1 MKYEV
6 VIGLEIHAELSTQS
20 KAFCGCSTKF
30 GAAPNTQCCPVCIG
44 MPGALPVINK
54 RALEYT
60 VKAGLALNCSIAR
73 YTKMDRKNYFYPD
86 LPRACQ
92 ISQYDVP
99 VCQNGYLDI
108 AVNGSTRRIGI
119 NRIHLEE
126 DAGKLLHDQYA
137 DSTLVDLN
145 RSGVPLIEIVT
156 EPDLRSAEEAK
167 AFLET
172 LRSILRYI
180 DVSDCKMEEGSLRC
194 DVNISVRPEGQ
205 KEFGVRTE
213 MKNLNSFRAVYRAI
227 EYEAN
232 RQITILEEGGTV
244 LRETRRWDDG
254 VGKSFSMRAKEHAQ
268 DYRYFP
274 EPDLPAIEIDD
285 RWVEE
290 IRKQIPELPAQ
301 KQRRYVEEYGLPE
314 YDAGI
319 LTSSRDLA
327 DYFESCVKLYENPK
341 AISNWLMGDFLRLVN
356 EKNMEISSVPVTAE
370 SLVKLLKLVDSK
382 VISGPIAKTVFEE
395 MFNTGKDPEAIV
407 EEKGLKQISD
417 RDELVNVIKKVLAE
431 NPKSV
436 EDYKKGKKKALGF
449 LVGQTMKAT
458 KGKANPSS
466 SMRYCWRNWKG
477 EGGQL
482 AAFYF

>member
-244 LRETRRWDDG
+244 LRETRRWDDV

-458 KGKANPSS
+458 KGKANP
-466 SMRYCWRNWKG
+466 
-477 EGGQL
+477 QL
-482 AAFYF
+482 VNEILLEELER

>member
-44 MPGALPVINK
+44 MPGVLPVINK
-54 RALEYT
+54 KALEYT
-60 VKAGLALNCSIAR
+60 IKAGLALNCSIAR

-108 AVNGSTRRIGI
+108 VVNGTTRRIGI

-167 AFLET
+167 VFLED

-232 RQITILEEGGTV
+232 RQIAILEEGGTV

-274 EPDLPAIEIDD
+274 EPDLPPIEIDGQ
-285 RWVEE
+285 WVEE

-327 DYFESCVKLYENPK
+327 NYFERCVKLYENPK
-341 AISNWLMGDFLRLVN
+341 VISNWLMGDFLRLVN
-356 EKNMEISSVPVTAE
+356 EKNMEISNVPVTAE

-417 RDELVNVIKKVLAE
+417 RDELVSVIKKVLAE

-436 EDYKKGKKKALGF
+436 EDYKNGKKKALGF

-458 KGKANPSS
+458 KGKANP
-466 SMRYCWRNWKG
+466 
-477 EGGQL
+477 QL
-482 AAFYF
+482 VNEILLEELEK

>member
-1 MKYEV
+1 
-6 VIGLEIHAELSTQS
+6 
-20 KAFCGCSTKF
+20 
-30 GAAPNTQCCPVCIG
+30 
-44 MPGALPVINK
+44 
-54 RALEYT
+54 
-60 VKAGLALNCSIAR
+60 
-73 YTKMDRKNYFYPD
+73 
-86 LPRACQ
+86 
-92 ISQYDVP
+92 
-99 VCQNGYLDI
+99 
-108 AVNGSTRRIGI
+108 
-119 NRIHLEE
+119 
-126 DAGKLLHDQYA
+126 
-137 DSTLVDLN
+137 VDLN

-458 KGKANPSS
+458 KGKANP
-466 SMRYCWRNWKG
+466 
-477 EGGQL
+477 QL
-482 AAFYF
+482 VNEILLEELER

>member
-30 GAAPNTQCCPVCIG
+30 GAAPNTQCCPICIG
-44 MPGALPVINK
+44 MPGVLPLINK
-54 RALEYT
+54 KALEYT
-60 VKAGLALNCSIAR
+60 IKAGLALNCSIAR

-92 ISQYDVP
+92 ISQYDMP

-108 AVNGSTRRIGI
+108 VVNGSTRRIGI

-167 AFLET
+167 VFLET
-172 LRSILRYI
+172 LRTILRYI

-232 RQITILEEGGTV
+232 RQIAIMEEGGTV
-244 LRETRRWDDG
+244 LRETRRWDEG
-254 VGKSFSMRAKEHAQ
+254 AGKSFSMRAKEHAQ

-274 EPDLPAIEIDD
+274 EPDLPPIEIDD
-285 RWVEE
+285 EWVEE
-290 IRKQIPELPAQ
+290 IRRQIPELPDQ
-301 KQRRYVEEYGLPE
+301 KRRRYVEEYGLPE

-319 LTSSRDLA
+319 LTSSKDLA
-327 DYFESCVKLYENPK
+327 DYFENCVKLYENPK

-356 EKNMEISSVPVTAE
+356 EKNIEISDVPVTAE
-370 SLVKLLKLVDSK
+370 NLVKLLKLIDSK
-382 VISGPIAKTVFEE
+382 VISGPIAKIVFEE

-407 EEKGLKQISD
+407 EEKGLKQITD
-417 RDELVNVIKKVLAE
+417 RDELVKVIKRVLEE

-458 KGKANPSS
+458 RGKANP
-466 SMRYCWRNWKG
+466 
-477 EGGQL
+477 QL
-482 AAFYF
+482 VNEILLEELEK

>member
-458 KGKANPSS
+458 KGKANP
-466 SMRYCWRNWKG
+466 
-477 EGGQL
+477 QL
-482 AAFYF
+482 VNEILLEELER

>member
-6 VIGLEIHAELSTQS
+6 VIGLEIHAELSTHS

-30 GAAPNTQCCPVCIG
+30 GAAPNTQCCPICIG
-44 MPGALPVINK
+44 MPGVLPVMNK
-54 RALEYT
+54 KALEYT
-60 VKAGLALNCSIAR
+60 IKAGLALNCSIAR

-108 AVNGSTRRIGI
+108 VVNGQTRRIGI

-167 AFLET
+167 VFLET
-172 LRSILRYI
+172 LRTILRYI

-232 RQITILEEGGTV
+232 RQISILEEGGTV
-244 LRETRRWDDG
+244 LRETRRWDDSA
-254 VGKSFSMRAKEHAQ
+254 GKSFSMRAKEHAQ

-274 EPDLPAIEIDD
+274 EPDLPPIEIDEE
-285 RWVEE
+285 WVEE
-290 IRKQIPELPAQ
+290 IRKQIPEMPAQ
-301 KQRRYVEEYGLPE
+301 KQRRYVEEFGLPE

-327 DYFESCVKLYENPK
+327 DYFERCVKLYENPK
-341 AISNWLMGDFLRLVN
+341 AVSNWLMGDFLRLVN
-356 EKNMEISSVPVTAE
+356 EKNMEVSDVPVTPE
-370 SLVKLLKLVDSK
+370 NLVKLLKLIDDK

-395 MFNTGKDPEAIV
+395 MFDTGKGPEAIV
-407 EEKGLKQISD
+407 EEKGLRQITD
-417 RDELVNVIKKVLAE
+417 RDELVKIIKKVLEE

-436 EDYKKGKKKALGF
+436 EDYKNGKKKALGF

-458 KGKANPSS
+458 KGKANP
-466 SMRYCWRNWKG
+466 
-477 EGGQL
+477 QL
-482 AAFYF
+482 VNEILLEELEK

>member
-6 VIGLEIHAELSTQS
+6 VIGLEIHAELSTES

-54 RALEYT
+54 KALEYT
-60 VKAGLALNCSIAR
+60 IKAGLALNCSIAR

-92 ISQYDVP
+92 ISQYDLP

-108 AVNGSTRRIGI
+108 VVNGSTRRIGI

-167 AFLET
+167 AFLEN

-232 RQITILEEGGTV
+232 RQIAILEEGGTV

-274 EPDLPAIEIDD
+274 EPDLPPIEIDD
-285 RWVEE
+285 QWVED

-301 KQRRYVEEYGLPE
+301 KQRRYMEEYGLPE

-341 AISNWLMGDFLRLVN
+341 VISNWLMGDFLRLVN
-356 EKNMEISSVPVTAE
+356 EKNMEISNVPVTAE
-370 SLVKLLKLVDSK
+370 SLVKLLKLIDSK

-395 MFNTGKDPEAIV
+395 MFDTGKDPEVIV
-407 EEKGLKQISD
+407 EEKSLKQISD
-417 RDELVNVIKKVLAE
+417 RDELVSVIKKVLAE

-458 KGKANPSS
+458 KGKANP
-466 SMRYCWRNWKG
+466 
-477 EGGQL
+477 QL
-482 AAFYF
+482 VNEILLEELEK

>member
-30 GAAPNTQCCPVCIG
+30 GAAPNTQCCPICIG
-44 MPGALPVINK
+44 MPGVLPVINK
-54 RALEYT
+54 KALEYT
-60 VKAGLALNCSIAR
+60 IKAGLALNCSIAR

-92 ISQYDVP
+92 ISQYDMP

-108 AVNGSTRRIGI
+108 VVNGSTRRIGI

-167 AFLET
+167 VFLET
-172 LRSILRYI
+172 LRTILRYI

-232 RQITILEEGGTV
+232 RQIAIMEEGGTV
-244 LRETRRWDDG
+244 LRETRRWDEG
-254 VGKSFSMRAKEHAQ
+254 AGKSFSMRAKEHAQ

-274 EPDLPAIEIDD
+274 EPDLPPIEIDD
-285 RWVEE
+285 EWVEE
-290 IRKQIPELPAQ
+290 IRRQIPELPDQ
-301 KQRRYVEEYGLPE
+301 KRRRYVEEYGLPE

-319 LTSSRDLA
+319 LTSSKDLA
-327 DYFESCVKLYENPK
+327 DYFENCVKLYENPK

-356 EKNMEISSVPVTAE
+356 EKNIEISDVPVTAE
-370 SLVKLLKLVDSK
+370 NLVKLLKLIDSK

-407 EEKGLKQISD
+407 EEKGLKQITD
-417 RDELVNVIKKVLAE
+417 RDELVKVIKRVLEE

-458 KGKANPSS
+458 RGKANP
-466 SMRYCWRNWKG
+466 
-477 EGGQL
+477 QL
-482 AAFYF
+482 VNEILLEELEK

>member
-73 YTKMDRKNYFYPD
+73 YTKIDRKNYFYPD

-458 KGKANPSS
+458 KGKANP
-466 SMRYCWRNWKG
+466 
-477 EGGQL
+477 QL
-482 AAFYF
+482 VNEILLEELER

>member
-20 KAFCGCSTKF
+20 KVFCGCSTKF
-30 GAAPNTQCCPVCIG
+30 GAAPNTQCCPICIG
-44 MPGALPVINK
+44 MPGVLPLINK
-54 RALEYT
+54 KALEYT
-60 VKAGLALNCSIAR
+60 IKAGLALNCSIAR

-92 ISQYDVP
+92 ISQYDMP

-108 AVNGSTRRIGI
+108 VVNGSTRRIGI

-167 AFLET
+167 VFLET
-172 LRSILRYI
+172 LRTILRYI

-194 DVNISVRPEGQ
+194 DVNISIRPEGQ

-232 RQITILEEGGTV
+232 RQIAIMEEGGTV
-244 LRETRRWDDG
+244 LRETRRWDEG
-254 VGKSFSMRAKEHAQ
+254 AGKSFSMRAKEHAQ

-274 EPDLPAIEIDD
+274 EPDLPPIEIDD
-285 RWVEE
+285 EWVEE
-290 IRKQIPELPAQ
+290 IRRQIPELPDQ
-301 KQRRYVEEYGLPE
+301 KRRRYVEEYGLPE

-319 LTSSRDLA
+319 LTSSKDLA
-327 DYFESCVKLYENPK
+327 DYFENCVKLYENPK

-356 EKNMEISSVPVTAE
+356 EKNIEISDVPVTAE
-370 SLVKLLKLVDSK
+370 NLVKLLKLIDSK

-407 EEKGLKQISD
+407 EEKGLKQITD
-417 RDELVNVIKKVLAE
+417 RDELVKVIKRVLEE

-458 KGKANPSS
+458 RGKANP
-466 SMRYCWRNWKG
+466 
-477 EGGQL
+477 QL
-482 AAFYF
+482 VNEILLEELEK

>member
-6 VIGLEIHAELSTQS
+6 VIGLEVHAELSTQS

-44 MPGALPVINK
+44 MPGVLPVINK
-54 RALEYT
+54 KALEYT
-60 VKAGLALNCSIAR
+60 IKAGLALNCRIAR

-108 AVNGSTRRIGI
+108 VVNGQTRRIGI

-167 AFLET
+167 VFLET

-232 RQITILEEGGTV
+232 RQISILEEGGTV
-244 LRETRRWDDG
+244 LRETRRWDDSA
-254 VGKSFSMRAKEHAQ
+254 GKSFSMRAKEHAQ

-274 EPDLPAIEIDD
+274 EPDLPPIEIDD
-285 RWVEE
+285 EWVEE

-301 KQRRYVEEYGLPE
+301 KQRRYVEEFGLPE

-341 AISNWLMGDFLRLVN
+341 TISNWLMGDFLRLVN
-356 EKNMEISSVPVTAE
+356 EKNIEISDVPVTPE
-370 SLVKLLKLVDSK
+370 NLVKLFKLIDSK

-395 MFNTGKDPEAIV
+395 MFDTGKDPEAIV
-407 EEKGLKQISD
+407 EEKGLKQITD
-417 RDELVNVIKKVLAE
+417 RDELVKVIKKVLAE

-436 EDYKKGKKKALGF
+436 EDYKNGKKKALGF

-458 KGKANPSS
+458 KGKANP
-466 SMRYCWRNWKG
+466 
-477 EGGQL
+477 QL
-482 AAFYF
+482 VNEILLEELEK

>member
-30 GAAPNTQCCPVCIG
+30 GAAPNTQCCPICIG
-44 MPGALPVINK
+44 MPGVLPLINK
-54 RALEYT
+54 KALEYT
-60 VKAGLALNCSIAR
+60 IKAGLALNCSIAR

-92 ISQYDVP
+92 ISQYDMP

-108 AVNGSTRRIGI
+108 VVNGSTRRIGI

-167 AFLET
+167 VFLET
-172 LRSILRYI
+172 LRTILRYI

-232 RQITILEEGGTV
+232 RQIAIMEEGGTV
-244 LRETRRWDDG
+244 LRETRRWDEG
-254 VGKSFSMRAKEHAQ
+254 AGKSFSMRAKEHAQ

-274 EPDLPAIEIDD
+274 EPDLPPIEIDD
-285 RWVEE
+285 EWVEE
-290 IRKQIPELPAQ
+290 IRRQIPELPDQ
-301 KQRRYVEEYGLPE
+301 KRRRYVEEYGLPE

-319 LTSSRDLA
+319 LTSSKDLA
-327 DYFESCVKLYENPK
+327 DYFENCVKLYENPK

-356 EKNMEISSVPVTAE
+356 EKNIEISDVPVTAE
-370 SLVKLLKLVDSK
+370 NLVKLLKLIDSK

-407 EEKGLKQISD
+407 EEKGLKQITD
-417 RDELVNVIKKVLAE
+417 RDELVKVIKRVLEE

-458 KGKANPSS
+458 RGKANP
-466 SMRYCWRNWKG
+466 
-477 EGGQL
+477 QL
-482 AAFYF
+482 VNEILLEELEK

>member
-6 VIGLEIHAELSTQS
+6 VIGLEVHAELSTQS

-44 MPGALPVINK
+44 MPGVLPVINK
-54 RALEYT
+54 KALEYT
-60 VKAGLALNCSIAR
+60 IKAGLALNCRIAR

-108 AVNGSTRRIGI
+108 VVNGQTRRIGI

-167 AFLET
+167 VFLET

-232 RQITILEEGGTV
+232 RQISILEEGGTV
-244 LRETRRWDDG
+244 LRETRRWDDSA
-254 VGKSFSMRAKEHAQ
+254 GKSFSMRAKEHAQ

-274 EPDLPAIEIDD
+274 EPDLPPIEIDD
-285 RWVEE
+285 EWVEE

-301 KQRRYVEEYGLPE
+301 KQRRYVEEFGLPE

-327 DYFESCVKLYENPK
+327 DYFERCVKLYENPK
-341 AISNWLMGDFLRLVN
+341 TISNWLMGDFLRLVN
-356 EKNMEISSVPVTAE
+356 EKNIEISDVPVTPE
-370 SLVKLLKLVDSK
+370 NLVKLFKLIDSK

-395 MFNTGKDPEAIV
+395 MFDTGKDPEAIV
-407 EEKGLKQISD
+407 EEKGLKQITD
-417 RDELVNVIKKVLAE
+417 RDELVKVIKKVLAE

-436 EDYKKGKKKALGF
+436 EDYKNGKKKALGF

-458 KGKANPSS
+458 KGKANP
-466 SMRYCWRNWKG
+466 
-477 EGGQL
+477 QL
-482 AAFYF
+482 VNEILLEELEK

>member
-1 MKYEV
+1 
-6 VIGLEIHAELSTQS
+6 
-20 KAFCGCSTKF
+20 
-30 GAAPNTQCCPVCIG
+30 

-458 KGKANPSS
+458 KGKANP
-466 SMRYCWRNWKG
+466 
-477 EGGQL
+477 QL
-482 AAFYF
+482 VNEILLEELER

>member
-30 GAAPNTQCCPVCIG
+30 GAAPNTQCCPICIG

-458 KGKANPSS
+458 KGKANP
-466 SMRYCWRNWKG
+466 
-477 EGGQL
+477 QL
-482 AAFYF
+482 VNEILLEELER

>member
-20 KAFCGCSTKF
+20 KVFCGCSTKF
-30 GAAPNTQCCPVCIG
+30 GAAPNTQCCPICIG
-44 MPGALPVINK
+44 MPGVLPLINK
-54 RALEYT
+54 KALEYT
-60 VKAGLALNCSIAR
+60 IKAGLALNCSIAR

-92 ISQYDVP
+92 ISQYDMP

-108 AVNGSTRRIGI
+108 VVNGSTRRIGI

-167 AFLET
+167 VFLET
-172 LRSILRYI
+172 LRTILRYI

-232 RQITILEEGGTV
+232 RQIAIMEEGGTV
-244 LRETRRWDDG
+244 LRETRRWDEG
-254 VGKSFSMRAKEHAQ
+254 AGKSFSMRAKEHAQ

-274 EPDLPAIEIDD
+274 EPDLPPIEIDD
-285 RWVEE
+285 EWVEE
-290 IRKQIPELPAQ
+290 IRRQIPELPDQ
-301 KQRRYVEEYGLPE
+301 KRRRYVEEYGLPE

-319 LTSSRDLA
+319 LTSSKDLA
-327 DYFESCVKLYENPK
+327 DYFENCVKLYENPK

-356 EKNMEISSVPVTAE
+356 EKNIEISDVPVTAE
-370 SLVKLLKLVDSK
+370 NLVKLLKLIDSK

-407 EEKGLKQISD
+407 EEKGLKQITD
-417 RDELVNVIKKVLAE
+417 RDELVKVIKRVLEE

-458 KGKANPSS
+458 RGKANP
-466 SMRYCWRNWKG
+466 
-477 EGGQL
+477 QL
-482 AAFYF
+482 VNEILLEELEK